1 MKVVNSKE
9 MFDLEK
15 QALASG
21 ISEKKMMKNAAK
33 SIVKHLENSLEI
45 NLLAGISILVGK
57 GNNGGDAI
65 ILGALLSRKYK
76 VKIFEILKRSEDI
89 AITLKREKPK
99 DTNIELYEFNT
110 NMINTIK
117 LNIQKDNLIMDGIL
131 GIGIKRKLDE
141 NLSKITNHINSLN
154 SYICSVDIPTGINS
168 DDGTI
173 DKNSIKATET
183 LMLGY
188 PKKGILNSSNFNFIG
203 RISTLDIGIDNNLS
217 GRINLL
223 NSDYIK
229 KIEFSQKENNHKY
242 MNGKLVILAGSR
254 NYIGAN
260 LLCNYSALRS
270 GVGLIANIL
279 SKDLYP
285 FLAGKINDVIYFD
298 QDFQNDQSIQH
309 SLEIINS
316 YDAVLLGPGL
326 GSEEKQLD
334 YYSKILTGGIKIPL
348 ILDADGI
355 KLLNTANRKYFPDK
369 IIITPHIG
377 EMSFFSKISKETII
391 KDRLKCAIEISEK
404 FDIYTVL
411 KGPCT
416 IVSTPSGNA
425 NFAPWVNSGL
435 AKAGSGDILAGL
447 IAGFVANK
455 NLKNLLHSIELGVFI
470 HGFSGELTR
479 KQKGKISMNATDI
492 LYNIP
497 EAIKSFF

>member
-33 SIVKHLENSLEI
+33 SIVRHLENSLEI

-131 GIGIKRKLDE
+131 GIGIKRKLDQ

-154 SYICSVDIPTGINS
+154 SYICAVDIPTGINS

-203 RISTLDIGIDNNLS
+203 RISTLDIGIDNNIS

-260 LLCNYSALRS
+260 LFCNYSALRS

-309 SLEIINS
+309 SLDIINS

-326 GSEEKQLD
+326 GNEEKQLD

-377 EMSFFSKISKETII
+377 EMSFFSEISKATII

-479 KQKGKISMNATDI
+479 KQKGNISMNATDI

>member
-377 EMSFFSKISKETII
+377 EMSFFSGISKETII

-447 IAGFVANK
+447 NAGFVANK
-455 NLKNLLHSIELGVFI
+455 NLKNLLHSIE
-470 HGFSGELTR
+470 
-479 KQKGKISMNATDI
+479 
-492 LYNIP
+492 
-497 EAIKSFF
+497 

>member
-1 MKVVNSKE
+1 M
-9 MFDLEK
+9 
-15 QALASG
+15 
-21 ISEKKMMKNAAK
+21 
-33 SIVKHLENSLEI
+33 
-45 NLLAGISILVGK
+45 
-57 GNNGGDAI
+57 
-65 ILGALLSRKYK
+65 
-76 VKIFEILKRSEDI
+76 
-89 AITLKREKPK
+89 
-99 DTNIELYEFNT
+99 
-110 NMINTIK
+110 
-117 LNIQKDNLIMDGIL
+117 
-131 GIGIKRKLDE
+131 
-141 NLSKITNHINSLN
+141 
-154 SYICSVDIPTGINS
+154 
-168 DDGTI
+168 
-173 DKNSIKATET
+173 
-183 LMLGY
+183 
-188 PKKGILNSSNFNFIG
+188 
-203 RISTLDIGIDNNLS
+203 
-217 GRINLL
+217 
-223 NSDYIK
+223 
-229 KIEFSQKENNHKY
+229 
-242 MNGKLVILAGSR
+242 
-254 NYIGAN
+254 
-260 LLCNYSALRS
+260 
-270 GVGLIANIL
+270 
-279 SKDLYP
+279 
-285 FLAGKINDVIYFD
+285 
-298 QDFQNDQSIQH
+298 
-309 SLEIINS
+309 
-316 YDAVLLGPGL
+316 GPGL
-326 GSEEKQLD
+326 GNEEKQLD

-377 EMSFFSKISKETII
+377 EMSFFSGISKETII

>member
-131 GIGIKRKLDE
+131 GIGIKRKLDQ

-154 SYICSVDIPTGINS
+154 SYICAVDIPTGINS

-203 RISTLDIGIDNNLS
+203 RISTLDIGIDNNIS

-260 LLCNYSALRS
+260 LFCNYSALRS

-309 SLEIINS
+309 SLDIINS

-326 GSEEKQLD
+326 GNEEKQLD

-377 EMSFFSKISKETII
+377 EMSFFSEISKATII

-479 KQKGKISMNATDI
+479 KQKGNISMNATDI

>member
-45 NLLAGISILVGK
+45 NLIAGISILVGK

-242 MNGKLVILAGSR
+242 MNGKVVILAGSR

-285 FLAGKINDVIYFD
+285 FLAGKLNDVIYFD

-326 GSEEKQLD
+326 GTEEKQLD

-377 EMSFFSKISKETII
+377 EMSFFSEISKATII

-425 NFAPWVNSGL
+425 NFSPWVNSGL

-479 KQKGKISMNATDI
+479 KQKGKISMNATDL

-497 EAIKSFF
+497 EAIKNFF

>member
-45 NLLAGISILVGK
+45 NLVAGISILVGK

-110 NMINTIK
+110 NMINIIK

-229 KIEFSQKENNHKY
+229 KIKFSQKENNHKY

-326 GSEEKQLD
+326 GNEEKQLD

-377 EMSFFSKISKETII
+377 EMSFFSGISKETII

>member
-9 MFDLEK
+9 MFDIEK

-21 ISEKKMMKNAAK
+21 ISEKKMMRNAAK

-45 NLLAGISILVGK
+45 NLIAGISILVGK

-203 RISTLDIGIDNNLS
+203 RISTLDIGIDNNIS

-309 SLEIINS
+309 SLDIINS

-326 GSEEKQLD
+326 GNEEKQLD

-377 EMSFFSKISKETII
+377 EMSFFSGISKETII

>member
-9 MFDLEK
+9 MLQLEK
-15 QALASG
+15 QAIASG
-21 ISEKKMMKNAAK
+21 ISASKMMKNAAK
-33 SIVKHLENSLEI
+33 SIVEHLENSIRL
-45 NLLAGISILVGK
+45 NTSNGISILVGK
-57 GNNGGDAI
+57 GNNGADAI
-65 ILGALLSRKYK
+65 IVGALLSHKYN

-89 AITLKREKPK
+89 SITLKREKPK
-99 DTNIELYEFNT
+99 YSNIELYESNT

-117 LNIQKDNLIMDGIL
+117 LNIQKDNLIIDGIL
-131 GIGIKRKLDE
+131 GIGVNRKLDD
-141 NLSKITNHINSLN
+141 NLSKITSHINSLN
-154 SYICSVDIPTGINS
+154 SYICSVDIPSGINS

-173 DKNSIKATET
+173 DKNSIRATET

-188 PKKGILNSSNFNFIG
+188 PKKGILNSSDFNFIG
-203 RISTLDIGIDNNLS
+203 RISTLDIGIKKNLS

-223 NSDYIK
+223 NSEYIK
-229 KIEFSQKENNHKY
+229 KIEFYQKENNHKY

-260 LLCNYSALRS
+260 LFCNYSALRS

-298 QDFQNDQSIQH
+298 QDFQNELSIKD

-326 GSEEKQLD
+326 GTEEKQLD
-334 YYSKILTGGIKIPL
+334 YYRKILTGGIKIPL

-355 KLLNTANRKYFPDK
+355 KLLNLQNRKYFPEN

-377 EMSFFSKISKETII
+377 EMSLLSGVSKETIV
-391 KDRLKCAIEISEK
+391 KDRLKCAIEISKK
-404 FDIYTVL
+404 FHIYTVL

-416 IVSTPSGNA
+416 IISTPSGNA

-455 NLKNLLHSIELGVFI
+455 NLKDLLHSIELGVYI

-479 KQKGKISMNATDI
+479 SQKGKISMNATDI

>member
-1 MKVVNSKE
+1 MKVVNTKE

-15 QALASG
+15 QALLSG
-21 ISEKKMMKNAAK
+21 ISERKMMKNAAK
-33 SIVKHLENSLEI
+33 SIVKHLENSNRL
-45 NLLAGISILVGK
+45 NLIAGISILVGK
-57 GNNGGDAI
+57 GNNGGDALI
-65 ILGALLSRKYK
+65 VGALLSHKYN

-89 AITLKREKPK
+89 SITLERENPK
-99 DTNIELYEFNT
+99 DTNIELYEFNID
-110 NMINTIK
+110 MINKIK
-117 LNIQKDNLIMDGIL
+117 LNIQKENLIIDGIL
-131 GIGIKRKLDE
+131 GIGIKRKLDDK
-141 NLSKITNHINSLN
+141 LSEITRHINSLN

-188 PKKGILNSSNFNFIG
+188 PKKGIVNSSNFNFIG
-203 RISTLDIGIDNNLS
+203 RISTLDIGIENNIS

-223 NSDYIK
+223 NPEYIK

-242 MNGKLVILAGSR
+242 MNGKLIILAGSR

-298 QDFQNDQSIQH
+298 QDFQNEQSIQQ

-326 GSEEKQLD
+326 GTEEKQLN
-334 YYSKILTGGIKIPL
+334 YYRKILIGGIKIPL

-355 KLLNTANRKYFPDK
+355 KLLNIQNRKYFPDK

-377 EMSFFSKISKETII
+377 EMSLLSGISKENII

-404 FDIYTVL
+404 LDVYTVL

-455 NLKNLLHSIELGVFI
+455 NLKNILHCIELGVYI

-479 KQKGKISMNATDI
+479 LQKGKISMNATDI

>member
-45 NLLAGISILVGK
+45 NLNAGISILVGK

-131 GIGIKRKLDE
+131 GIGIKRKLDQ

-154 SYICSVDIPTGINS
+154 SYICAVDIPTGINS

-203 RISTLDIGIDNNLS
+203 RISTLDIGIDNNIS

-316 YDAVLLGPGL
+316 YDAVLLGPGV

-377 EMSFFSKISKETII
+377 EMSFFSGISKETII

>member
-203 RISTLDIGIDNNLS
+203 RISTLDIGIDNNIS

-260 LLCNYSALRS
+260 LFCNYSALRS

-309 SLEIINS
+309 SLDIINS

-326 GSEEKQLD
+326 GNEEKQLD

-377 EMSFFSKISKETII
+377 EMSFFSEISKATII

-479 KQKGKISMNATDI
+479 KQKGNISMNATDI

>member
-45 NLLAGISILVGK
+45 NLNAGISILVGK

-141 NLSKITNHINSLN
+141 NLSEITNHINSLN

-223 NSDYIK
+223 NSEYIK

-326 GSEEKQLD
+326 GTEEKQLD

-377 EMSFFSKISKETII
+377 EMSFFSEISKATII
-391 KDRLKCAIEISEK
+391 KDRLKCAIELSEK

-425 NFAPWVNSGL
+425 NFSPWVNSGL

-479 KQKGKISMNATDI
+479 KQKGKISMNATDL

-497 EAIKSFF
+497 EAIKNFF

>member
-21 ISEKKMMKNAAK
+21 ISEKKMMRNAAK

-45 NLLAGISILVGK
+45 NLIAGISILVGK

-154 SYICSVDIPTGINS
+154 SYICAVDIPTGINS

-203 RISTLDIGIDNNLS
+203 RISTLDIGIDNNIS

-309 SLEIINS
+309 SLDIINS

-377 EMSFFSKISKETII
+377 EMSFFSGISKETII

>member
-33 SIVKHLENSLEI
+33 SIVRHLENSLEI

-131 GIGIKRKLDE
+131 GIGIKRKLDQ

-203 RISTLDIGIDNNLS
+203 RISTLDIGIDNNIS

-260 LLCNYSALRS
+260 LFCNYSALRS

-309 SLEIINS
+309 SLDIINS

-377 EMSFFSKISKETII
+377 EMSFFSEISKATII

-479 KQKGKISMNATDI
+479 KQKGNISMNATDI

>member
-9 MFDLEK
+9 MFDIEK

-21 ISEKKMMKNAAK
+21 ISEKKMMRNAAK

-45 NLLAGISILVGK
+45 NLNAGISILVGK

-223 NSDYIK
+223 NSEYIK
-229 KIEFSQKENNHKY
+229 KIEFSQKEINHKY

-316 YDAVLLGPGL
+316 YDAVNTW
-326 GSEEKQLD
+326 D
-334 YYSKILTGGIKIPL
+334 TF
-348 ILDADGI
+348 
-355 KLLNTANRKYFPDK
+355 LNTANRKYFPDK

-377 EMSFFSKISKETII
+377 EMSFFSGISKETII